1 MFQTDDDAPVAREH
15 GALRS
20 RLFAVGR
27 VVLAGVLIA
36 LVYSRVDLGATLG
49 VLRTAPASALAAPAG
64 ILVVNSLLH
73 AVRLGLLLR
82 AVPLRALAAVAFL
95 GNFFG
100 MALPTGGGEAAK
112 ILLLRRHVGASNA
125 AAALVATR
133 MMEMLPWGVLMAYG
147 AWFVLPDRLPA
158 YVPFAKVISVALC
171 AVPLVGAALTVGGRR
186 VSDTLPAW
194 IRVRL
199 PDLSTVRVRDAMI
212 CQLLAFPFSFLNVLA
227 VGVILWALGA
237 EVPVADLYGVVP
249 AVDFVVALPITV
261 SGLGLREGMFVD
273 AFGRWGVPEEVAVA
287 AALLRWAAELGRA
300 AIGGALFAMGRR

>member
-1 MFQTDDDAPVAREH
+1 MYNAGDDAPRA
-15 GALRS
+15 GSTRS
-20 RLFAVGR
+20 RALAFVR
-27 VVLAGVLIA
+27 ILLAGVLIA

-49 VLRTAPASALAAPAG
+49 VLRTAPVSALAIPAG

-73 AVRLGLLLR
+73 ALRLGLLLR
-82 AVPLRALAAVAFL
+82 AVPVGALVVVAFL

-147 AWFVLPDRLPA
+147 AWFVLPSHLPE
-158 YVPFAKVISVALC
+158 YVPFTTVISAALC
-171 AVPLVGAALTVGGRR
+171 AVPVVGAALTIGGAR
-186 VSDTLPAW
+186 VSGRLPRW
-194 IRVRL
+194 VRTRL
-199 PDLSTVRVRDAMI
+199 PDLGTVRVRDALL

-237 EVPVADLYGVVP
+237 QVPVADLYGVVP

-273 AFGRWGVPEEVAVA
+273 AFGRWGVPQEVAVA

-300 AIGGALFAMGRR
+300 AIGGVLFAVGRR